1 MSHEWDYAGDMAH
14 DLMEPIPDDVTDEDA
29 AIIDDARDQ
38 LFHLLGFMTYETVP
52 EDLSAE
58 MVSHHTR
65 MLVGSALRLRNVIRT
80 KIAGVEWPEPG
91 SPDTLH

>member
-52 EDLSAE
+52 DDLSDA
-58 MVSHHTR
+58 MVSQHTK
-65 MLVGSALRLRNVIRT
+65 MLVSSALRLRNVVRVKMLGIDS
-80 KIAGVEWPEPG
+80 EPD
-91 SPDTLH
+91 SAVTLH